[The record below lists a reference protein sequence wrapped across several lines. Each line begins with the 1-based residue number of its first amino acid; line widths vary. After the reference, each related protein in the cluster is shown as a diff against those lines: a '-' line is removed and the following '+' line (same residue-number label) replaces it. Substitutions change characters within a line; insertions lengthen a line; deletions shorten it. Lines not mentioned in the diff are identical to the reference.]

1 MIWSLARVLFFVAA
15 VAALAFGLGLLIER
29 GEGVRIAVAG
39 WEFTLGPVV
48 AAALLVALV
57 VVVWLGLRLAGL
69 AVATLRFL
77 AGDETAVSRYF
88 DRTRA
93 RRGMGVGFAGGW
105 VPDAHPQLR
114 FRSLKFISVLIRHCI
129 PPRSRRHPTPA
140 FCIVS
145 W

>member
-77 AGDETAVSRYF
+77 AGDETAGTSLSAWSAANSPTAASSAEAPTTVAAS
-88 DRTRA
+88 A
-93 RRGMGVGFAGGW
+93 AAAAGVAAGGAGW
-105 VPDAHPQLR
+105 RPLQP
-114 FRSLKFISVLIRHCI
+114 
-129 PPRSRRHPTPA
+129 
-140 FCIVS
+140 
-145 W
+145 